1 MSRSNQLQFETRAIH
16 AGQEPDPQTGA
27 VVTPIVHAT
36 TFVQDG
42 IGKNRGYV
50 YARSGNP
57 TRLTVERCLADL
69 EGAEDAFVFPTGLS
83 AATSVLAALDAGAH
97 IVAHNDLYG
106 GIYRLINDLMPR
118 ANGHQVT
125 QVDFTDV
132 DAVAAAVTDK
142 TALMWFETPSNPTLG
157 IIDIAKIT
165 QIARDCGAITVC
177 DNTFASP
184 YLQRPIEWGVDVVVH
199 SATKFLSG
207 HSDLMA
213 GVAAIAAHAPEGVCE
228 RIGYMQNATGA
239 VLSAPDSSLLLRSVK
254 TLPVRMQRHCENA
267 DRIARHLLENASD
280 YGLSTVR
287 YPGLEDD
294 PGHKIAARQMSGF
307 GAIITLRLTG
317 GPERVEQVLR
327 RTDLFGFAV
336 SLGGVESLIQHPASL
351 THKTVPADKREAVGV
366 SEDMIRLSVGIEATD
381 DLIADLERA
390 FHQS

>member
-69 EGAEDAFVFPTGLS
+69 EGAENAFVFPTGLS

-97 IVAHNDLYG
+97 VVAHNDLYG

-118 ANGHQVT
+118 SNGHHVT
-125 QVDFTDV
+125 QVDFTDA

-184 YLQRPIEWGVDVVVH
+184 YLQRPIEWGVDIVVH

-213 GVAAIAAHAPEGVCE
+213 GVAAVATHAPEGVCE

-239 VLSAPDSSLLLRSVK
+239 VLSAMDSSLLLRSVK

-267 DRIARHLLENASD
+267 GRIAGHLLENQTA
-280 YGLSTVR
+280 YGLSSVR
-287 YPGLEDD
+287 YPGLPDN
-294 PGHKIAARQMSGF
+294 PGHDIAARQMSGF
-307 GAIITLRLTG
+307 GAIITLRVKG
-317 GPERVEQVLR
+317 GPERVEQILK
-327 RTDLFGFAV
+327 RTELFGFAV

-351 THKTVPADKREAVGV
+351 THKTVPAEKREAAGV
-366 SEDMIRLSVGIEATD
+366 SEDMIRLSVGIEAAD
-381 DLIADLERA
+381 DLIADLQKA
-390 FHQS
+390 FHQA